1 MANKVTVIVPT
12 YKPGRYLWDCLD
24 SLKNQT
30 FPKDDYE
37 VIVVLN
43 GCEDPWKS
51 EIEKYL
57 AERQLGNFRLIHTLA
72 AGVSNARNLAL
83 DAATREYIAF
93 IDDDDFVSPSYI
105 EELYACAS
113 KDVISLC
120 YPLSFKDGT
129 ADYLPYYITDNY
141 IKGNGTDTFPYEK
154 ARRYFSGPVYKLI
167 HRDIIGNRR
176 FDTSFKNGE
185 DSIFMFAISDK
196 FSKVRFTSQDAVY
209 YRRVREGSALQREK
223 KTSEII
229 RNCCNMVVA
238 YTKIFFS
245 HPKRYKIAFYITRI
259 LGAFHG
265 ALEQVQLRKEKS
277 I

>member
-1 MANKVTVIVPT
+1 MTNKVTVIVPT
-12 YKPGRYLWDCLD
+12 YKPGSYLWECLY

-43 GCEDPWKS
+43 GCDNPWKS
-51 EIEKYL
+51 EIKKYFV
-57 AERQLGNFRLIHTLA
+57 EGQLDNFHLIHTLV

-83 DAATREYIAF
+83 DAATGEFIAF
-93 IDDDDFVSPSYI
+93 IDDDDFVSPSYL

-129 ADYLPYYITDNY
+129 TDYFPYYITDNY
-141 IKGNGTDTFPYEK
+141 IIGNGADIYPYEK

-167 HRDIIGNRR
+167 HRDIIGSRR

-185 DSIFMFAISDK
+185 DSIFMFAISDR
-196 FSKVRFTSQDAVY
+196 FRKVKFTSQQAVY
-209 YRRVREGSALQREK
+209 YRRVREGSALLRK
-223 KTSEII
+223 KNLLEII
-229 RNCCNMVVA
+229 GNCFNMIRA
-238 YTKIFFS
+238 YTSIYLRT
-245 HPKRYKIAFYITRI
+245 PMRYKLGFYVTRV
-259 LGAFHG
+259 LGAVHG
-265 ALEQVQLRKEKS
+265 ALEQIQINRR
-277 I
+277 